1 MSVSALFQQSA
12 YHHAHRIA
20 LVQGDT
26 RVTYQQLA
34 QRVTTLSET
43 LRQQQGSAF
52 TLVLLDEGAA
62 LVTAALAIM
71 QAGQIFVPLSPTLP
85 PQRLQALLAQ
95 FPEAQLITN
104 AQGQARVRHLTGSLV
119 TLIVDETGLP
129 EKPAGQG
136 AAVRE
141 ADSRQPLAYV
151 YFTSGST
158 GTPKAVLG
166 RADSLHHFITWESQ
180 ELGITPDDRVSM
192 LTSQMFDPFL
202 RDMLLPLVNGATL
215 CIPPSRELIYAPAAL
230 LRWMQTQ
237 RITVTHQIPSLLQVL
252 LDYPEA
258 AACMRSLRYI
268 LLAGEMLK
276 GSLVARFYQHGPA
289 NTQLINLYGPTETTL
304 AKLFHRVT
312 PEDAAC
318 ARVPV
323 GHALPDVAIRLVDAA
338 GDAVAAGESGEVII
352 ATRWMSAGYKDHAS
366 AAFFTDAQG
375 TFLYRTGD
383 TGRLLAS
390 GELELL
396 GRNDAQLK
404 INGQRIETAEIEML
418 LEQHPTVQQAAV
430 VAYAESQQLVAFVT
444 LKSEPEEIAAL
455 LRDCLA
461 MSLPAALLPTDY
473 VVLDLFPRL
482 PNGKLDRSALQKPAL
497 RSRVQRAE
505 QQRPGEGDEQALAAI
520 WQRLLPVNDVARDD
534 SFFALGGNSLS
545 AMRMIACVRNELGR
559 ELDFAHLLAEPTLA
573 ACAQA
578 LHQRSP
584 QDDPALAN
592 VTLSDAQQG
601 IWLVQQ
607 QSPASSV
614 WHLAYR
620 AEWQGQLDLALLQQA
635 LNQALAR
642 HDALRCA
649 FHADKKGVIAE
660 IISQA
665 ALTVG
670 WQDFNLQGENA
681 REAAENWLSQFSQQP
696 FDLTQAPL
704 LRVNCARI
712 GVSHTLINVVCHHII
727 ADAES
732 IALLWQA
739 LLADYGRLL
748 AGKSLPPVSAVPCQ
762 RVHAQRQQQRLAH
775 GRGELLRNGWRQQL
789 AGPLPLMQL
798 PYDFPVPAMRNY
810 RGEQRRFTL
819 SRATSDALTA
829 CAARHGVTPYVAL
842 LTLYTAFLAR
852 YSRQRDLIIGT
863 PVSTRY
869 LLDSEQAFG
878 LLFNVV
884 ALRQQVDL
892 HHSFN
897 TLVKQVADNFIAAM
911 AQQDLPFSQ
920 VLDALEEARHPG
932 VSPVFQTLFVWQQQ
946 AAPATRLGHSEISPL
961 RSADRG
967 GAVYELTLEMW
978 PDEQGITGCFE
989 YATDRF
995 LPDTIAR
1002 MAANFT
1008 LFLHHCLTE
1017 SDKAL
1022 GCLPLLAEAERQQIW
1037 QWNQTSQPFSDD
1049 IGIHQMF
1056 ERQVMHTPDAPAVEF
1071 LHETLTYRELDAR
1084 ANQLAHWLLAQG
1096 VGPEV
1101 AVGLCI
1107 ERSLSLAIGFLAI
1120 LKAGGVYVP
1129 IDPDYPQARSDY
1141 VIADAGLR
1149 LMLTQEKFAGRFA
1162 SVRHS
1167 MTLFTVETV
1176 APQLAGCP
1184 DRPPAPQVSA
1194 DNTAYIIYTSGSTG
1208 QPKGVPI
1215 RHRGVCNLAETEVA
1229 LLDMSPPAR
1238 VLQFASFSFDTSV
1251 WEIVMT
1257 LCSGCTLVMAPALA
1271 LLPGPDLLEQ
1281 LEQRRISHVTLP
1293 ASALAAL
1300 PYAALPDL
1308 RVLIVAGEACGVDLL
1323 HKWGKNRRFINS
1335 YGPTETTVSA
1345 TNAEL
1350 TLNDSRVHIGRPV
1363 HNTQVWILDEFQ
1375 QPLPVGVVG
1384 ELYIGGIGVSTGYLN
1399 QPALTAERFIADPF
1413 SLSPAARLYRTGDLG
1428 CYRPDG
1434 NIDYLGRLDHQV
1446 KIRGYRVE
1454 LGEIESALRRHP
1466 AIADAVTMVRED
1478 YLAGSAVVAYLL
1490 PKAGQQPERSALH
1503 SWLAAMLPEFM
1514 CPSCYVM
1521 MREFPRLPNNKI
1533 DRKRF
1538 PQPQPES
1545 EGRSS
1550 GEPPQGA
1557 TEQAIA
1563 DVWCQMLGIAT
1574 IDRDASFFSLGGHS
1588 LLAARAV
1595 ALLAEQHALH
1605 LRVSDI
1611 FTCRTPR
1618 QLARIAQ
1625 KTQADSEL
1633 LQQPARQEAPL
1644 SFAQQRMWFLEQ
1656 LHPESTRYL
1665 IGEIKHFIEPITPQ
1679 RLTATLEGLF
1689 RAFPQLNVRL
1699 RADGAVPRQYQSHAP
1714 VALTIECVESEAW
1727 QDTLQQRARALMAQ
1741 PLTLLDAPLYRFCFI
1756 YSPQGECALISCI
1769 HHILVDEHTLALIHQ
1784 HLTQLI
1790 RNPQSAWS
1798 PAAINYLQYAHWER
1812 SAQRQA
1818 SLNWWREK
1826 FTTTPPTITLP
1837 QRAQPDRH
1845 DWQAAYQQV
1854 SLPDALTDKLR
1865 QLARQQDT
1873 TLFTLM
1879 LAAFQLLLQRY
1890 SGENDL
1896 TIGLP
1901 VSLRDSELL
1910 QKLPGLLL
1918 NTLAFRQDVDTT
1930 HTFPLFL
1937 AATENAL
1944 RQTLAHKE
1952 TPFEQVVNAVLPG
1965 ARRTGSPLFNIM
1977 FVHQAAPGVPQQ
1989 ADEAVINN
1997 QPLSVPQAKFD
2008 LTLFVQESATQLTLN
2023 IEYRPALYHHR
2034 TIVAF
2039 AAAYEQLL
2047 ANICQ
2052 QPLRPVCQLDILSE
2066 ETRHYLL
2073 NNLAHGPKRAAAPL
2087 LQTCFERQ
2095 AALTPQAVAL
2105 AWEGGQIC
2113 YQQLNQQANQLA
2125 YRLKGLNIGAGER
2138 VAVLLP
2144 RSPALICA
2152 ILATVKSG
2160 AAWLAIDI
2168 VYPAERI
2175 HYMLNDASVAKVITS
2190 VEQAQRLALPQ
2201 QQTLLLPPVIT
2212 PLENAGLVNPEPAA
2226 SAEDAAYLL
2235 YTSGTTGKPK
2245 GVVIP
2250 HRALANYLQHAREH
2264 YDCPQGQ
2271 GNTLHASISFD
2282 ATLTSLFLPLLSG
2295 KRLFILPEEEDV
2307 PALLATWEQL
2317 TDLTMA
2323 KVTPAHLEL
2332 LSQQLSPASAG
2343 HAATLVVGGES
2354 LSGSTLRFWREHA
2367 PQVRV
2372 INEYGPTE
2380 TTVGCSLYVLE
2391 AGACPTAGAIP
2402 IGRPIA
2408 NMRIYLLDEHQ
2419 QLTPPG
2425 AAGEIYI
2432 GGAGVASGYFNR
2444 PDLTASRF
2452 VDDPFAA
2459 KAGEKLYRTGD
2470 LARWLPDGNLG
2481 YLGRRDNQIK
2491 LRGHRIELEEVE
2503 AQLLA
2508 CEGVMLAAA
2517 GIREVNTRAH
2527 LTAYI
2532 TLASE
2537 ASLEHV
2543 RQQLAHHLP
2552 EIMRPTQWL
2561 ILPNIPLTGN
2571 GKVDRAW
2578 LAQQPLQNETA
2589 SPFRAAESEIEQQ
2602 LTRIWQTVLG
2612 GDTPGV
2618 DDDFFALG
2626 GDSILSLQMVFL
2638 AREAGLRL
2646 QARMLFDYPTIATL
2660 ASVVEPLLPANQ
2672 RARPLMQGYNLLPA
2686 QRWFFS
2692 LGGEKAHHY
2701 NQSYLWR
2708 LAENVNV
2715 AHLAQAISWIVQQ
2728 HEGLRARF
2736 SAPDAP
2742 AAVAADDA
2750 LSLREISLSA
2760 PDNGEADVIAW
2771 AGTRQAQLDLSLG
2784 PLFTADVIHAAS
2796 GSYLLLSAHH
2806 LLVDGVSWRIITRD
2820 LSRAYLALAQGQSI
2834 AAQPATA
2841 SLAEWSDWLQQTF
2854 DADDSAPERQFWL
2867 AQREARTTL
2876 PVDAGTHATPG
2887 RSGEARKVYIT
2898 LDRAATQVLVR
2909 QTGQAYHTHVGDLLL
2924 AALAKTL
2931 SQWSGSHQLRIDLE
2945 GHGRDDAPD
2954 APDVSRTVGWF
2965 TAIYPLALQLNQQA
2979 EWGDLLQEVKEAQR
2993 NVPRGGVGYGVL
3005 FDPAGQAAEV
3015 CFNYL
3020 GQFDNDFH
3028 QPPLSGVADLLMT
3041 YRSAPENRR
3050 GWALEVDS
3058 YIDEGELI
3066 IAWSYN
3072 PACWHRETIA
3082 AQAEAMKTHLCA
3094 LIDHCT
3100 AQTRTHWTPSDFPL
3114 AGLDRHAL
3122 QQLQQRHQQIADI
3135 YPLTPTQEGMLYH
3148 SLAAADAGLY
3158 HEQICFALPADV
3170 DVARLQH
3177 AWRQAVAGCPAL
3189 RTTFELNAAAGPL
3202 QIVHQQMP
3210 LSWQFIDGRARQEQ
3224 RLATLWQD
3232 DRQQGFDLRQ
3242 GPLFR
3247 ITLFTAAQGD
3257 MRMLFS
3263 HHHAILDGWS
3273 VTLLLAQVA
3282 AAYHQP
3288 NAPLPAAPS
3297 FRRYIAWQRRS
3308 RDNSLHHW
3316 QTQLS
3321 GMRAATPL
3329 PAVRPD
3335 GVASRQRQRQ
3345 DFQLDAATS
3354 TQLIALGRRH
3364 RLTISTLVQGAWA
3377 LLLQR
3382 YAGVTESLSGV
3393 TLSGRHVELVGIERM
3408 IGLLIGTV
3416 PLRVTGRPE
3425 QPVLDWLQAIQRQQL
3440 DNARFSDISLAD
3452 LKQAC
3457 GLTAW
3462 PTLFDTLVV
3471 FENYP
3476 QQDNNG
3482 LFSFVSAQESTNY
3495 ALTLVAACEATLHG
3509 TLVYD
3514 DGLYP
3519 APIAAQLTRH
3529 FLHIL
3534 RQWVKAEQLTL
3545 AQVTL
3550 LDQSEQATL
3559 LNALRGPEHP
3569 LPAEGVYRLFEQCAS
3584 AMGDR
3589 IAVIDGDRRL
3599 TFAMLRQQAEQLSA
3613 RLHQRGLG
3621 RGDRVALFLPRSANY
3636 LAAMLAASRTG
3647 ICYVPVDIA
3656 SPEARIRYLL
3666 SDSQCQ
3672 LVITQQ
3678 ECIGQLPADQP
3689 LFCVDETAATLP
3701 LPPVVDAADQLAY
3714 ILYTSGSTGKPKG
3727 VMIEQRSLV
3736 NYLTDACQRYQV
3748 VAGMQSLFHSS
3759 VSFDAT
3765 LTSIWLPLLTGGTL
3779 VAIPG
3784 DGDLTAMARHLMT
3797 ASAPQLLKITP
3808 VHLALLQESLDQAAK
3823 SRVSALVV
3831 GGEALN
3837 CETVQRWLQDA
3848 PETRIYNEYGPTET
3862 VVGCCVHQADID
3874 RDRQGAMA
3882 IGLPL
3887 GNTQLLVLNDD
3898 QTFTPPGAE
3907 GELYIAGAGVA
3918 CGYWQRPALT
3928 AEKFLTLTV
3937 AGETLRAY
3945 RTGDRVSQL
3954 PNGELRYH
3962 GRCDRQLKVRGYR
3975 IEPGEIE
3982 AQLMRYPGVRQ
3993 CAVALLPGQTT
4004 EDAQLAAWI
4013 APQPPDAERET
4024 LRAFLAQQLP
4034 GYMIPGLITLLPA
4047 LPLTANGKVDYQA
4060 LPRPAQTPQAHDLT
4074 AAQPATPLESTI
4086 QTVWREVLQRNAVA
4100 CDQNFFALGG
4110 HSLHALRVAAR
4121 LEHQLNIR
4129 VSLTDLL
4136 NHQTVQQLAAVLAKR
4151 TTPLSEPR
4159 AIARVSRRQETPL

>member
-12 YHHAHRIA
+12 YHHAQRIA
-20 LVQGDT
+20 LIQGDT

-34 QRVTTLSET
+34 QRVITLSGA
-43 LRQQQGSAF
+43 LRQRQKSAF
-52 TLVLLDEGAA
+52 TLVLLDESAA

-104 AQGQARVRHLTGSLV
+104 AQGQARARHLTGALA

-129 EKPAGQG
+129 EQPADRVTVR
-136 AAVRE
+136 AAE
-141 ADSRQPLAYV
+141 QNQPLAYV

-166 RADSLHHFITWESQ
+166 RADSLHHFIAWESK

-215 CIPPSRELIYAPAAL
+215 CIPPSRELIYAPADL

-237 RITVTHQIPSLLQVL
+237 RITVSHQIPSLLQVL

-258 AACMRSLRYI
+258 AERMRTLRYI

-312 PEDAAC
+312 PEDAAR

-323 GHALPDVAIRLVDAA
+323 GHALPDVAIGLVDAA
-338 GDAVAAGESGEVII
+338 GEAVAAGESGEVII
-352 ATRWMSAGYKDHAS
+352 ATPWMSAGYKDHAS

-375 TFLYRTGD
+375 NRLYRTGD

-396 GRNDAQLK
+396 GRNDTQLK

-418 LEQHPTVQQAAV
+418 LEQHPAVQQAAV

-444 LKSEPEEIAAL
+444 LKSEPQEIVAL
-455 LRDCLA
+455 LRDCLT

-473 VVLDLFPRL
+473 VVLELFPRL
-482 PNGKLDRSALQKPAL
+482 PNGKLDRKSLPKPAL
-497 RSRVQRAE
+497 RGHRQQTAFSRPR
-505 QQRPGEGDEQALAAI
+505 EGDEQALAAI
-520 WQRLLPVNDVARDD
+520 WQRLLPVDDVARDD

-559 ELDFAHLLAEPTLA
+559 ELAFADLLAQPTLA

-578 LHQRSP
+578 LHQRSAQP
-584 QDDPALAN
+584 DPAPAN

-601 IWLVQQ
+601 IWLIQQ

-620 AEWQGQLDLALLQQA
+620 AEWQGLLDLALLQQA
-635 LNQALAR
+635 LDQALAR
-642 HDALRCA
+642 HDALRTA
-649 FHADKKGVIAE
+649 FYADQKGVSAE
-660 IISQA
+660 INSQV
-665 ALTVG
+665 ALSIG
-670 WQDFNLQGENA
+670 WQDFSLQGENA
-681 REAAENWLSQFSQQP
+681 RAAAENWLSQFSQQP

-712 GVSHTLINVVCHHII
+712 GVDHHLAGVVCHHII

-732 IALLWQA
+732 IALLWQT

-775 GRGELLRNGWRQQL
+775 GRGESLRNGWRQRL

-798 PYDFPVPAMRNY
+798 PYDFPVPALRNY

-819 SRATSDALTA
+819 PRATAEALMA
-829 CAARHGVTPYVAL
+829 CAARHGVTPYIVL

-852 YSRQRDLIIGT
+852 YSRQRDLIIGM

-884 ALRQQVDL
+884 ALRLQVDL
-892 HHSFN
+892 QHSFN

-932 VSPVFQTLFVWQQQ
+932 ISPVFQTLFVWQQH
-946 AAPATRLGHSEISPL
+946 AASATRLAHSDISPL
-961 RSADRG
+961 LRADRG

-1008 LFLHHCLTE
+1008 QFLNHCLTE
-1017 SDKAL
+1017 SDQAL
-1022 GCLPLLAEAERQQIW
+1022 GYLPLLAEAERQQIW

-1049 IGIHQMF
+1049 IGIHQLF
-1056 ERQVMHTPDAPAVEF
+1056 ERQVLHTPDAPAVEF

-1141 VIADAGLR
+1141 VIADADLR
-1149 LMLTQEKFAGRFA
+1149 LMLTQDKFAERFA
-1162 SVRHS
+1162 CVRHS
-1167 MTLFTVETV
+1167 MKLFTVEAV
-1176 APQLAGCP
+1176 ASQLAGCS
-1184 DRPPAPQVSA
+1184 DRPPAPQASA

-1215 RHRGVCNLAETEVA
+1215 RHRGICNLAETEVA

-1281 LEQRRISHVTLP
+1281 LAQRRISHVTLP

-1350 TLNDSRVHIGRPV
+1350 TLDDSRVHIGRPV

-1375 QPLPVGVVG
+1375 QPLPIGVVG

-1413 SLSPAARLYRTGDLG
+1413 SLSSAARLYRTGDLG
-1428 CYRPDG
+1428 CYRHDG
-1434 NIDYLGRLDHQV
+1434 NIDYLGRIDHQV

-1466 AIADAVTMVRED
+1466 AVADAVTMVRED

-1503 SWLAAMLPEFM
+1503 SWLAAILPEFM

-1521 MREFPRLPNNKI
+1521 MCEFPRLPNNKI

-1538 PQPQPES
+1538 PPPQPDSES
-1545 EGRSS
+1545 RSA

-1557 TEQAIA
+1557 TEQAIV
-1563 DVWCQMLGIAT
+1563 DVWRQMLGIAA

-1595 ALLAEQHALH
+1595 ALLAEQYDLH

-1618 QLARIAQ
+1618 QLAGMVQ
-1625 KTQADSEL
+1625 NTQADSAL
-1633 LQQPARQEAPL
+1633 LQQPARQDAPL

-1656 LHPESTRYL
+1656 LHPQSTRYL
-1665 IGEIKHFIEPITPQ
+1665 IGEIKHFIEPVTPQ
-1679 RLTATLEGLF
+1679 RLTTTLESLL
-1689 RAFPQLNVRL
+1689 RAFPQLNIRL
-1699 RADGAVPRQYQSHAP
+1699 RADGALPRQYQSHAP
-1714 VALTIECVESEAW
+1714 LALTVECVESETW
-1727 QDTLQQRARALMAQ
+1727 QDTVQQRARALMAQ
-1741 PLTLLDAPLYRFCFI
+1741 PLPLLDAPLYRFCFI
-1756 YSPQGECALISCI
+1756 YSPQGECALISGI
-1769 HHILVDEHTLALIHQ
+1769 HHILVDEHTLALMHQ
-1784 HLTQLI
+1784 HLAQLI
-1790 RNPQSAWS
+1790 RDPQAVWP

-1818 SLNWWREK
+1818 SLSWWRER
-1826 FTTTPPTITLP
+1826 FTTMPPTIALP

-1918 NTLAFRQDVDTT
+1918 NTLAFRQNVDTT
-1930 HTFPLFL
+1930 HTFPLLL

-1965 ARRTGSPLFNIM
+1965 ARRTDSPLFNIM
-1977 FVHQAAPGVPQQ
+1977 FVHQAALTAPQE
-1989 ADEAVINN
+1989 ADEAVINH

-2023 IEYRPALYHHR
+2023 IEYRAALYHR
-2034 TIVAF
+2034 ETIAAF

-2047 ANICQ
+2047 TNVCQ
-2052 QPLRPVCQLDILSE
+2052 QPQRPVCQLEILDE
-2066 ETRHYLL
+2066 PIRHYLL
-2073 NNLAHGPKRAAAPL
+2073 HHLAHGPTRAAAPL
-2087 LQTCFERQ
+2087 LQTAFEQQ

-2105 AWEGGQIC
+2105 AWEEEQIC
-2113 YQQLNQQANQLA
+2113 YQQLNQQANQQA
-2125 YRLKGLNIGAGER
+2125 YRLKALNIGPGER

-2168 VYPAERI
+2168 AYPAERI
-2175 HYMLNDASVAKVITS
+2175 HYMLNDACVAKVITS

-2201 QQTLLLPPVIT
+2201 QQTLLLPPVMAT
-2212 PLENAGLVNPEPAA
+2212 LESAGVVNPAPAA

-2250 HRALANYLQHAREH
+2250 HRALANYLQHAQEH
-2264 YDCPQGQ
+2264 YDCPHGQ

-2282 ATLTSLFLPLLSG
+2282 ATLTSLFLPLLTG
-2295 KRLFILPEEEDV
+2295 KTLFILPDEEDV
-2307 PALLATWEQL
+2307 PALLATWQQL

-2354 LSGSTLRFWREHA
+2354 LAASTLRFWREHA

-2380 TTVGCSLYVLE
+2380 TTVGCSLYMLE

-2432 GGAGVASGYFNR
+2432 GGAGVALGYFNR

-2452 VDDPFAA
+2452 VDDPFTP

-2470 LARWLPDGNLG
+2470 LARWLPDGNLC

-2517 GIREVNTRAH
+2517 GVRQVNARAH

-2537 ASLEHV
+2537 ARLERV
-2543 RQQLAHHLP
+2543 RQQLAHQLP
-2552 EIMRPTQWL
+2552 EIMRPTQWV

-2571 GKVDRAW
+2571 GKVNRAW

-2589 SPFRAAESEIEQQ
+2589 SPFRKAESETEQQ

-2660 ASVVEPLLPANQ
+2660 ASVVEPLLPAEQ
-2672 RARPLMQGYNLLPA
+2672 GARPRLQGYNLLPA

-2701 NQSYLWR
+2701 NQSWLWR
-2708 LAENVNV
+2708 LTENVNL
-2715 AHLAQAISWIVQQ
+2715 AHLEQATGWIVQQ

-2742 AAVAADDA
+2742 ATVAAPDDA
-2750 LSLREISLSA
+2750 PLLREIALSA
-2760 PDNGEADVIAW
+2760 PDNGEAGAIAW
-2771 AGTRQAQLDLSLG
+2771 AGARQAQLDLALG
-2784 PLFTADVIHAAS
+2784 PLFTADVIHADS
-2796 GSYLLLSAHH
+2796 GDYLLLSAHH
-2806 LLVDGVSWRIITRD
+2806 LLVDGVSWRIIIND

-2834 AAQPATA
+2834 PAQPATA
-2841 SLAEWSDWLQQTF
+2841 SLAEWSDWLQQTY
-2854 DADDSAPERQFWL
+2854 DPAGCEPERQFWQ
-2867 AQREARTTL
+2867 AQQAARTTL
-2876 PVDAGTHATPG
+2876 PVDAGTHAVPG
-2887 RSGEARKVYIT
+2887 RSGEARKVYIR

-2931 SQWSGSHQLRIDLE
+2931 SQWAGTHQLRIDLE

-2965 TAIYPLALQLNQQA
+2965 TAIYPLALQLTQQA

-3028 QPPLSGVADLLMT
+3028 QPPLDGVADLLMA

-3072 PACWHRETIA
+3072 PTCWQRETIA
-3082 AQAEAMKTHLCA
+3082 AQAEAMKTHLRA

-3114 AGLDRHAL
+3114 AGLDRHSL

-3170 DVARLQH
+3170 DVARLQR
-3177 AWRQAVAGCPAL
+3177 AWQRVVAGCPAL

-3210 LSWQFIDGRARQEQ
+3210 LSWQFIDCRARQDD

-3247 ITLFTAAQGD
+3247 ITVLAGAQGE

-3288 NAPLPAAPS
+3288 DAALPATPS

-3308 RDNSLHHW
+3308 RDNSLRHW

-3321 GMRAATPL
+3321 GMNTATPL
-3329 PAVRPD
+3329 PAVRPG
-3335 GVASRQRQRQ
+3335 GVPSQQRQRQ
-3345 DFQLDAATS
+3345 TFQLDAAAS
-3354 TQLIALGRRH
+3354 ARLIALGRRH

-3393 TLSGRHVELVGIERM
+3393 TLSGRDVELAGIERM
-3408 IGLLIGTV
+3408 IGLLIGSV
-3416 PLRVTGRPE
+3416 PLRVTSRPE

-3440 DNARFSDISLAD
+3440 ENARFSDISLAD

-3462 PTLFDTLVV
+3462 PALFDTLVV

-3495 ALTLVAACEATLHG
+3495 ALTLVAACETTLHG

-3514 DGLYP
+3514 DGLYSP
-3519 APIAAQLTRH
+3519 QVVAQLTRH

-3534 RQWVKAEQLTL
+3534 RQWGDAEQLTL

-3559 LNALRGPEHP
+3559 LKALRGPECP
-3569 LPAEGVYRLFEQCAS
+3569 LPAAGAYRLFEQRAS

-3636 LAAMLAASRTG
+3636 LVAMLAASRIG
-3647 ICYVPVDIA
+3647 VCYVPVDIA
-3656 SPEARIRYLL
+3656 SPTERIRYLL
-3666 SDSQCQ
+3666 SDSQCH

-3678 ECIGQLPADQP
+3678 EGINQLPADQP
-3689 LFCVDETAATLP
+3689 LFCMDETAAALP

-3714 ILYTSGSTGKPKG
+3714 ILYTSGSTGQPKG
-3727 VMIEQRSLV
+3727 VMIEQRGLV

-3748 VAGMQSLFHSS
+3748 VAGMESLFHSS

-3765 LTSIWLPLLTGGTL
+3765 LTSIWLPLLAGGTI
-3779 VAIPG
+3779 VTIPG
-3784 DGDLTAMARHLMT
+3784 DGDLAAMARHLRR
-3797 ASAPQLLKITP
+3797 ASVPQLLKITP
-3808 VHLALLQESLDQAAK
+3808 VHLALLQESLDCAAK
-3823 SRVSALVV
+3823 RRVSALVV
-3831 GGEALN
+3831 GGEALS
-3837 CETVQRWLQDA
+3837 CETVQRWLQEA

-3862 VVGCCVHQADID
+3862 VVGCCMHQADITH
-3874 RDRQGAMA
+3874 DRQGAMA
-3882 IGLPL
+3882 IGLPS

-3918 CGYWQRPALT
+3918 RGYWQRPALS

-3937 AGETLRAY
+3937 AGKTLRAY
-3945 RTGDRVSQL
+3945 RSGDRVSLL

-3962 GRCDRQLKVRGYR
+3962 GRGDRQLKVRGYR

-3993 CAVALLPGQTT
+3993 CAVALLPGKTA

-4013 APQPPDAERET
+4013 APQLPGAERET
-4024 LRAFLAQQLP
+4024 LRAFLAPQLP

-4060 LPRPAQTPQAHDLT
+4060 LPRPAQNPQQTDE

-4086 QTVWREVLQRNAVA
+4086 QSVWREVLQRNAVA

-4121 LEHQLNIR
+4121 LEHQLNIQ

-4151 TTPLSEPR
+4151 TTPLSQPR
-4159 AIARVSRRQETPL
+4159 AITRVSRRQETPL